1 MKAISALELSFPEE
15 ISLLGFE
22 HSDWMTAVRPYISAV
37 GQSVDELA
45 VRSWETLRERISGER
60 TELARVLLSFRFA
73 FRELTRP
80 PKAATGTRTPEAALT
95 G

>member
-15 ISLLGFE
+15 VSLLGFE
-22 HSDWMTAVRPYISAV
+22 HSDWMTAVRPYISSV
-37 GQSVDELA
+37 EQSVDELA
-45 VRSWETLRERISGER
+45 TRSWQTLHERISGER

-73 FRELTRP
+73 FRESTRP
-80 PKAATGTRTPEAALT
+80 PKAAAKKRGAAELT